1 METLNEILD
10 SAISF
15 GKKRVGRFRHPST
28 SSDVVVTLSCSA
40 AEMLPPY
47 LVVCFNDEIDIG
59 NQFEG
64 TVLDDVIHGDRSRI
78 SEYLAQY
85 EISWAPEGS
94 LLERDWLGAFPTSSK
109 GNDFWSELCG
119 AVAKKLRILRGNIH
133 WQNKRD

>member
-1 METLNEILD
+1 
-10 SAISF
+10 
-15 GKKRVGRFRHPST
+15 
-28 SSDVVVTLSCSA
+28 
-40 AEMLPPY
+40 MLPPY

-109 GNDFWSELCG
+109 GNNFWSELCG

>member
-15 GKKRVGRFRHPST
+15 GKKRVGRFRYPST

-59 NQFEG
+59 NPFEG

-94 LLERDWLGAFPTSSK
+94 LLERDWLGAFPASSK
-109 GNDFWSELCG
+109 GKTVGELCR
-119 AVAKKLRILRGNIH
+119 AVAKTLRILRRNIN